1 VAGAVIPAWL
11 EPLAPSPI
19 VLGAALA
26 LDLAVGDPTY
36 AAHPVRL
43 IGATITG
50 VEKGLR
56 RAGLDGYGGGV
67 LLAGIVGGV
76 WVALVSAIVLAAGRG
91 PVWLGLAVHG
101 FAVYSLLALGD
112 LLRHVW
118 RVERALS
125 AGDLH
130 GARVAVGALVVRDAD
145 RLDAAACRRAAIE
158 SLAENLTDGVTSA
171 VCWYAIGG
179 VPGLVLF
186 KVASTLDSMVGN
198 RTPRY
203 LRFGWAGARLDD
215 VMNFL
220 PARLTWLLLAMTA
233 LVIPGCAAADALAV
247 GAREHGVLPGPNS
260 GWSEAAAA
268 GALRRRLVGPI
279 WLRGTLVTDVWI
291 GRPDD
296 PPASTRA
303 DLVRALALI
312 AATGVL
318 AAALAMAALAAA

>member
-1 VAGAVIPAWL
+1 MHTFV
-11 EPLAPSPI
+11 
-19 VLGAALA
+19 
-26 LDLAVGDPTY
+26 
-36 AAHPVRL
+36 
-43 IGATITG
+43 
-50 VEKGLR
+50 
-56 RAGLDGYGGGV
+56 
-67 LLAGIVGGV
+67 
-76 WVALVSAIVLAAGRG
+76 
-91 PVWLGLAVHG
+91 
-101 FAVYSLLALGD
+101 VYSLLALGD

-118 RVERALS
+118 RVERALG
-125 AGDLH
+125 AGDLE
-130 GARVAVGALVVRDAD
+130 GARAAVGALVVRDAD

-215 VMNFL
+215 VMNYV
-220 PARLTWLLLAMTA
+220 PARLTWLLLAITA
-233 LVIPGCAAADALAV
+233 LVVPGCAAADALVV
-247 GAREHGVLPGPNS
+247 GARQHAILPGPNS

-279 WLRGTLVTDVWI
+279 WLRGTLVTELWI

-296 PPASTRA
+296 PPASSRG
-303 DLVRALALI
+303 DLMRALALI

-318 AAALAMAALAAA
+318 ATLLAMAVLAAA